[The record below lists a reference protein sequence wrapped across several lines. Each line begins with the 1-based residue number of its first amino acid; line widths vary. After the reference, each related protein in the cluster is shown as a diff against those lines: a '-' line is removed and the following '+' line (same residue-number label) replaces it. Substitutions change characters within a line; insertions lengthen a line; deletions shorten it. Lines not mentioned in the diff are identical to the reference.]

1 MFQWLFFE
9 KEAMF
14 HLILSF
20 MIVYSAAF
28 KIDFTENEL
37 DGWFIINDGVMGGLS
52 KGQARFTEEGL
63 LFYGSV
69 SLENNGGFTSLR
81 APFGNYDLSEY
92 TQITIRYRS
101 KGISMA
107 LQMEEDRRFYYPNF
121 KVKLPKSEDWVT
133 NTYSLAEV
141 RQYRMGYL
149 TGNLME
155 PKDRSEIIRMGFI
168 TDEKKASDFEFEVA
182 YVEFR

>member
-1 MFQWLFFE
+1 
-9 KEAMF
+9 MF

-20 MIVYSAAF
+20 LVAYSAVF
-28 KIDFTENEL
+28 KIDFNENEL
-37 DGWFIINDGVMGGLS
+37 EGWYIINDGVMGGLS
-52 KGQARFTEEGL
+52 KGQAQFTEEGL

-81 APFGNYDLSEY
+81 APFGDYNLSEFK
-92 TQITIRYRS
+92 QITIRYRS

-121 KVKLPKSEDWVT
+121 KVKLPKSEAWVT
-133 NTYSLAEV
+133 KTYALSEV
-141 RQYRMGYL
+141 RQYRMGYA
-149 TGNLME
+149 TGNLM
-155 PKDRSEIIRMGFI
+155 KQQDQSEIIRMGFI
-168 TDEKKASDFEFEVA
+168 TDEKKAGDFEFEVA